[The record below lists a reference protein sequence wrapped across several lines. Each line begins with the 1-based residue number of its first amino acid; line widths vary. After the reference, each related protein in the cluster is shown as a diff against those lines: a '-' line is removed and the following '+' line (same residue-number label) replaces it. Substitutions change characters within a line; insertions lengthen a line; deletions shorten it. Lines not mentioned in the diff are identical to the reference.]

1 MSNVDLESAKGA
13 SSNDDTRGKLSTMLK
28 ARIQDLKP
36 FREELQCRKHSSK
49 EKLAE
54 KIPEVIFTGE
64 LVHGEGFQGTQLGV
78 ACSWH
83 FVWDDPWTLL
93 EVTYHNNCNSW
104 IVRQG
109 NFRGQTQL
117 AASTDCN
124 APWNHPLDIH
134 FAARSP
140 LGWPKLVMQVQEL
153 DEHGCSHVAGYGFCH
168 LPVTPGSSELTVC
181 CWRPTGSVRDEISA
195 YFLGNTSRLTS
206 YDIISAKAAWANRC
220 RLVTIPTGKV
230 IVNLNVILRN
240 FEGNIDMLQH
250 SRAPPV

>member
-64 LVHGEGFQGTQLGV
+64 LVHGEGFRGTQLGV

-153 DEHGCSHVAGYGFCH
+153 DEVCNNTPEMLEPYSYTLARMFSRRGLWVLSSSSHTG
-168 LPVTPGSSELTVC
+168 LTVC

-195 YFLGNTSRLTS
+195 YFLGNTSKLTS

-230 IVNLNVILRN
+230 V
-240 FEGNIDMLQH
+240 
-250 SRAPPV
+250 

>member
-93 EVTYHNNCNSW
+93 E
-104 IVRQG
+104 G

-240 FEGNIDMLQH
+240 FERNIDMLQH

>member
-64 LVHGEGFQGTQLGV
+64 LVHGEGFRGTQLGV

-230 IVNLNVILRN
+230 ILNLNVILRN

>member
-1 MSNVDLESAKGA
+1 MSRYLYAVPLVSPRQHTAWQEAKTSLMSNVDLESAKGA

-153 DEHGCSHVAGYGFCH
+153 DEVCNNTPEILQPYKYTLARMFSRRGLWVLSSSSHTGLFRAYCLLLETDWFRARRDICIF
-168 LPVTPGSSELTVC
+168 PGKHIKTNKL
-181 CWRPTGSVRDEISA
+181 
-195 YFLGNTSRLTS
+195 
-206 YDIISAKAAWANRC
+206 
-220 RLVTIPTGKV
+220 
-230 IVNLNVILRN
+230 
-240 FEGNIDMLQH
+240 
-250 SRAPPV
+250 

>member
-153 DEHGCSHVAGYGFCH
+153 DEVCNNTPEMLEPYSYTLARMFSRRGLWVLSSSSHTGLFRAYCLLLETDWFRARRDICIF
-168 LPVTPGSSELTVC
+168 PGKHIKTNKL
-181 CWRPTGSVRDEISA
+181 
-195 YFLGNTSRLTS
+195 
-206 YDIISAKAAWANRC
+206 
-220 RLVTIPTGKV
+220 
-230 IVNLNVILRN
+230 
-240 FEGNIDMLQH
+240 
-250 SRAPPV
+250 